1 MGATAGGFR
10 ISVETH
16 QAYWLAGG
24 SALTSSGTHSGLPKI
39 EIACMGSSCPTDKAH
54 KTAGTAPNGLPVA
67 SSNCMG
73 LLTRHFAFDQVSGS
87 GSGNPS
93 WVDDA
98 STTQTFVYAAVNV
111 IQAAKVWGE
120 TYTTTYVERLAI
132 ETISFYFKF
141 TKQITVTAT
150 STVTYAA
157 VQINVVLTQSSVT
170 PVTLASFINKV
181 TNLGVACSV
190 ANSAHGASY
199 CGINPQVKLE
209 VGITTI
215 TNLPFMTVLHV
226 TGDSPGT
233 ASSTVP
239 LPKGINISAKDIA
252 SGLALDNTAT
262 YNGSTGSTFRTHTA
276 GTVPATCNGNCDVGS
291 GNCTGSCALSYK
303 AFLVYQRDVS
313 GGTTANGAAVAYT
326 PTDTSQVNTLN
337 TQCQIVGAVLT
348 IGNNG
353 VGMTTPRYQEIQCRS
368 AVNSAVYGL
377 AGTNADPPC
386 PFAPDGTDADDDFQL
401 TVTITTSNWCPNV
414 IADNQVVGFMTTSHD
429 SYFDGNR
436 LDIKVYVQAQG
447 ANGSNNLDI
456 DKVKWHS
463 LRGSCASGTGDDC
476 NVGGDGVGTA
486 ASTNSVYIISN
497 SGSPAITTLGQT
509 YQVSGVDSYD
519 GCSQTTAAALSNS
532 VSNSTP
538 YHCMIT
544 ASVYLCQHSPYNA
557 GCPASGP
564 SAFEIDDNATSTK
577 IILTG
582 ELKVG
587 YPSVPIARKRT
598 IEIEQGVEKMY
609 ALLQNTE
616 GTAEAEVEA
625 GIARAPT
632 EEVED
637 FTEDV
642 VTDNQSGGNNNTA
655 AVEEES
661 NPMLIYI
668 IVGVFLFISV
678 FVGALV
684 MYLRRSKAEKKA
696 EHPVP
701 ITVEVNKNTAA
712 MA

>member
-1 MGATAGGFR
+1 
-10 ISVETH
+10 
-16 QAYWLAGG
+16 
-24 SALTSSGTHSGLPKI
+24 
-39 EIACMGSSCPTDKAH
+39 
-54 KTAGTAPNGLPVA
+54 
-67 SSNCMG
+67 
-73 LLTRHFAFDQVSGS
+73 
-87 GSGNPS
+87 
-93 WVDDA
+93 
-98 STTQTFVYAAVNV
+98 
-111 IQAAKVWGE
+111 
-120 TYTTTYVERLAI
+120 
-132 ETISFYFKF
+132 
-141 TKQITVTAT
+141 
-150 STVTYAA
+150 
-157 VQINVVLTQSSVT
+157 
-170 PVTLASFINKV
+170 
-181 TNLGVACSV
+181 
-190 ANSAHGASY
+190 
-199 CGINPQVKLE
+199 
-209 VGITTI
+209 
-215 TNLPFMTVLHV
+215 LHV
-226 TGDSPGT
+226 FGDSIGT

-239 LPKGINISAKDIA
+239 LPMGIAVSQKDIA
-252 SGLALDNTAT
+252 SGLDLDNTASG
-262 YNGSTGSTFRTHTA
+262 GSTQRVHTY
-276 GTVPATCNGNCDVGS
+276 GTVPATCNADCDVGT

-313 GGTTANGAAVAYT
+313 GGTTAAGAAHAYT
-326 PTDTSQVNTLN
+326 PGNAAQENTLN

-348 IGNNG
+348 VGNNG

-368 AVNSAVYGL
+368 QVLASVYGL
-377 AGTNADPPC
+377 SGSNPDPPC

-414 IADNQVVGFMTTSHD
+414 IADNSVVGFMTTSHD

-447 ANGSNNLDI
+447 ANSSNNLDI

-476 NVGGDGVGTA
+476 NVGGDGAGTA
-486 ASTNSVYIISN
+486 ASTNSVYIIS
-497 SGSPAITTLGQT
+497 SATGGVAGPAITDLGQV
-509 YQVSGVDSYD
+509 YQVSGTAGYD
-519 GCSQTTAAALSNS
+519 GCSATTAAAFSNSLSNS
-532 VSNSTP
+532 AG

-544 ASVYLCQHSPYNA
+544 ASVYLCQHSPYNS

-564 SAFEIDDNATSTK
+564 PAFEIDDNATSTK

-684 MYLRRSKAEKKA
+684 MYLRRSKGEKKQD
-696 EHPVP
+696 HPVP
-701 ITVEVNKNTAA
+701 ITVEANKNTAA